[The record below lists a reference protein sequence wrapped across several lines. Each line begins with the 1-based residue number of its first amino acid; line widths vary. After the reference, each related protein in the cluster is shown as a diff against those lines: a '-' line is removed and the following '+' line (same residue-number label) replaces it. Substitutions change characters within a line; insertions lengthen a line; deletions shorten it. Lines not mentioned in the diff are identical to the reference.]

1 MAYVKVNPYGD
12 AADDTNAAALQA
24 EAMTALI
31 SPPSALDYNANLQ
44 PVPSESGPMATT
56 VPTSTA
62 SPWAAL
68 AGAVLGSAVS
78 RVIAKPAA
86 LVGTKPG
93 AKPAAGTSSYLP
105 IALIGI
111 IALFLVPPLLKKRA

>member
-31 SPPSALDYNANLQ
+31 SPPSELNYNTNLQ
-44 PVPSESGPMATT
+44 PVPSESGPMA
-56 VPTSTA
+56 PSY

-68 AGAVLGSAVS
+68 AGAVLGTAVS
-78 RVIAKPAA
+78 KVVAKPAA

-93 AKPAAGTSSYLP
+93 AKPAAGTASYLP

-111 IALFLVPPLLKKRA
+111 VALFLVPPLLKKRA